1 MWQNSLPKQPIYN
14 RIMDRRTWVF
24 VANRFMTSDEV
35 ERVNNALEQFVATW
49 STHGTPID
57 ATAFCFE
64 SAVVVIAA
72 NESEV
77 QASGCSID
85 KINQLMRALGQQINI
100 DFFDRFN
107 VLNRN
112 ESGGWAIEKYTAN
125 NANSCVSA
133 TITSLD
139 QLNQLIL
146 NQ

>member
-1 MWQNSLPKQPIYN
+1 
-14 RIMDRRTWVF
+14 MDRRTWVF

-85 KINQLMRALGQQINI
+85 KINQLIRTIGQQINL

-107 VLNRN
+107 VLNHN
-112 ESGGWAIEKYTAN
+112 ESGGWELKRYSSELASQCISPAITTLSEFKLKAG
-125 NANSCVSA
+125 V
-133 TITSLD
+133 
-139 QLNQLIL
+139 
-146 NQ
+146 

>member
-1 MWQNSLPKQPIYN
+1 
-14 RIMDRRTWVF
+14 MDRRTWVF
-24 VANRFMTSDEV
+24 IANRFMSIDE
-35 ERVNNALEQFVATW
+35 EEEVNKALSHFVATW

-57 ATAFCFE
+57 ATAFSFK

-85 KINQLMRALGQQINI
+85 KINQLMRALGQQANL

-112 ESGGWAIEKYTAN
+112 KSGEWELKRYSSELASQCI
-125 NANSCVSA
+125 SPS
-133 TITSLD
+133 ITSLAEFT
-139 QLNQLIL
+139 LKAGI
-146 NQ
+146 

>member
-1 MWQNSLPKQPIYN
+1 
-14 RIMDRRTWVF
+14 MDRRTWVF
-24 VANRFMTSDEV
+24 IANRFMSIDE
-35 ERVNNALEQFVATW
+35 EEEVNKALSHFVATW

-100 DFFDRFN
+100 DFFNRFN

-112 ESGGWAIEKYTAN
+112 ESGEWAIEKYTAN

>member
-24 VANRFMTSDEV
+24 VANRFMTSDEM
-35 ERVNNALEQFVATW
+35 ERVNKALAQFVATW

-85 KINQLMRALGQQINI
+85 KINQLIRAIGQQINL

-112 ESGGWAIEKYTAN
+112 ESGGWELGRYSSELASQCISPAITTLSEFKLKAG
-125 NANSCVSA
+125 V
-133 TITSLD
+133 
-139 QLNQLIL
+139 
-146 NQ
+146 